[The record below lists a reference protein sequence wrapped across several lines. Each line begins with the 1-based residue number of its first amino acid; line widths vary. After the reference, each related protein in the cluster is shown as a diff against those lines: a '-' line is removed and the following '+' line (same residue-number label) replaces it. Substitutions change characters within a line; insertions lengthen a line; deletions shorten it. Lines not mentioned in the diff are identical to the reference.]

1 MEDGNLV
8 NSDTKETCDSV
19 RTERALSENVTDAD
33 FIDIKTKAKM
43 V

>member
-19 RTERALSENVTDAD
+19 RTKRALKENVTDAD

-43 V
+43 G